1 MADVMQQRHE
11 LSTSVI
17 AAVDL
22 AEPIEI
28 GDLVYLVT
36 DDVRQA
42 DQVSYAAGLA
52 QAQEDFANQFVG
64 AAMQRSRAAT
74 DSNPIRVA
82 TRGVFEFVCASA
94 TFEIGDLIAVAGN
107 SGDTALANQTVVGLG
122 VHTSAL
128 FPRAIGRVAQRE
140 ASAVTKVKVDI
151 RSTVMFGEMQAGT
164 AST

>member
-1 MADVMQQRHE
+1 MADVMRQRHE
-11 LSTSVI
+11 VSTSVI

-22 AEPIEI
+22 AQPVEI

-64 AAMQRSRAAT
+64 AAMQRSRTT
-74 DSNPIRVA
+74 DDDPIRVA
-82 TRGVFEFVCASA
+82 TRGVFEFACASA
-94 TFEIGDLIAVAGN
+94 TFEFGDLIAVAAN
-107 SGDTALANQTVVGLG
+107 SGGTALANQTVVALG
-122 VHTSAL
+122 VHSSAL

-151 RSTVMFGEMQAGT
+151 RSIVMFGEMQAGT